1 MFRSRNEEF
10 IILDDGEE
18 LFRTWSFVAAAEFLR
33 MVNCDHV
40 LERLGMAVDQA
51 YSQFRSPL
59 EKLEMIIDIR
69 EL

>member
-18 LFRTWSFVAAAEFLR
+18 LFRTWSFVAAAEFLEQ
-33 MVNCDHV
+33 VNCDHR
-40 LERLGMAVDQA
+40 LERLGTAIDRA

-59 EKLEMIIDIR
+59 DKVELTIDIR

>member
-18 LFRTWSFVAAAEFLR
+18 LFRTWSFVAAAEFLKL
-33 MVNCDHV
+33 VNCDHR
-40 LERLGMAVDQA
+40 LERLGRAVDQA

>member
-18 LFRTWSFVAAAEFLR
+18 LFRTWSFVAAAEFLEV
-33 MVNCDHV
+33 VNCDHR
-40 LERLGMAVDQA
+40 LERLGTAIDRT
-51 YSQFRSPL
+51 YSQYRSPL
-59 EKLEMIIDIR
+59 EKLEVIIDIR

>member
-18 LFRTWSFVAAAEFLR
+18 LFRSWSFVATARFLEL
-33 MVNCDHV
+33 VNCDHR
-40 LERLGMAVDQA
+40 LERLGVAIDRA

-59 EKLEMIIDIR
+59 EKLEVIIDIR

>member
-18 LFRTWSFVAAAEFLR
+18 LFRTWSFVAAARFLELI
-33 MVNCDHV
+33 NCDHR
-40 LERLGMAVDQA
+40 LERLGMAIDRA
-51 YSQFRSPL
+51 YSQYRSPL
-59 EKLEMIIDIR
+59 DKLEMVIDIR